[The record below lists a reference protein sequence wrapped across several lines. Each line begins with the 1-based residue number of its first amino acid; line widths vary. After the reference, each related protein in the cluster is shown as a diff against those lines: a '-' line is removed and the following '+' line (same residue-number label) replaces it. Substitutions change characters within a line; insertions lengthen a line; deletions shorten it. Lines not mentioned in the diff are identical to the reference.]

1 MLPIRRHLLLILLLL
16 AGIADAQARNGQSR
30 NQAPVNAPPAGQ
42 SAAAQPPAQSD
53 SSLPDSVR
61 RVEKETGGEVLR
73 AEPIQ
78 ASGRQVYRLKVL
90 TPQGRIRE
98 VRDDPRR
105 HRQDKDHPQ
114 TSSDSED
121 DDERSQ

>member
-1 MLPIRRHLLLILLLL
+1 MLSIRRHLLLILLLL
-16 AGIADAQARNGQSR
+16 GGIADVQARNGQAR
-30 NQAPVNAPPAGQ
+30 NQAPIAPPPSSQGV
-42 SAAAQPPAQSD
+42 AAQPPVPAD

-78 ASGRQVYRLKVL
+78 ASGREVYRIKVL

-105 HRQDKDHPQ
+105 HGKDKDRHP

-121 DDERSQ
+121 DDEGSQ